1 MTRPICILCKGSRN
15 MCGEGRCELLEGIY
29 NKIPVPEIKS
39 KHLEGSS
46 PPSVFVGRYGY
57 QDVNVGPVMP
67 PVRME
72 DASELG
78 DPSKWFGEP
87 VEDIVSKRFSL
98 IRGQSRIKVRA
109 KSRFTPLSNPQRLI
123 VELDSTRAEMLPNKV
138 GRRILEASQ
147 ELAMSARSVDV
158 DMKLNKLPRT
168 ANPSLSGF
176 TAPYGPNAD
185 VIQAKL
191 IDNPSVPRKVDAI
204 VGDTDA
210 QAAVGMGELFNAGIP
225 IKQIMELL
233 SIGLLGQKRRR
244 RLVPTRWS
252 ITAADDTLS
261 KAMVPE
267 VLTNQQIGEIEVY
280 SDSYIG
286 NHFHII
292 LIPYPWHFDMI
303 ETWLQGA
310 FWAKEASLLS
320 DWEGPKGRKRY
331 ASRVTGAYYAARL
344 EVLDHLKKRKRQ
356 AACLLYR
363 EVTDEY
369 WAPLGVWVIRET
381 VKNALKKK
389 PLHFGDVDYAVKYVT
404 QRVKGKKWFTA
415 SRLLKQVKTQKRLTD
430 Y

>member
-1 MTRPICILCKGSRN
+1 LD
-15 MCGEGRCELLEGIY
+15 GIY
-29 NKIPVPEIKS
+29 QRIPVPKIES

-46 PPSVFVGRYGY
+46 PPSVFVGRFGY
-57 QDVNVGPVMP
+57 PAVNVGPVMP

-78 DPSKWFGEP
+78 DPAKWFGQS
-87 VEDIVSKRFSL
+87 VEEVISKRFSL
-98 IRGQSRIKVRA
+98 VRGQSKIKIRA

-123 VELDSTRAEMLPNKV
+123 TELDSTRAEVLPNRV

-158 DMKLNKLPRT
+158 DMQLSKLPRVV
-168 ANPSLSGF
+168 NPSLSGF
-176 TAPYGPNAD
+176 TAPYGPNAN
-185 VIQAKL
+185 IKQAKL

-210 QAAVGMGELFNAGIP
+210 LAADGMKELYGGGIP
-225 IKQIMELL
+225 LRHIMELL

-252 ITAADDTLS
+252 ITAADDTLG
-261 KAMVPE
+261 KALVPG
-267 VLTNQQIGEIEVY
+267 VLSNQQIGQIELYQDQYV
-280 SDSYIG
+280 G
-286 NHFHII
+286 NHFYLI
-292 LIPYPWHFDMI
+292 LIPYAWHFDMI

-310 FWAKEASLLS
+310 FWAREDQTLIT

-331 ASRVTGAYYAARL
+331 ASNVTGAYYAARL
-344 EVLDHLKKRKRQ
+344 EVLNHLTNRRRQ

-363 EVTDEY
+363 EITEDY

-381 VKNALKKK
+381 VKSALKKK
-389 PLHFGDVDYAVKYVT
+389 PLYFDDIDYAVKFVT
-404 QRVKGKKWFTA
+404 QRVRGKKWFTG
-415 SRLLKQVKTQKRLTD
+415 SRLLKQVKTQKRLED